1 MTIRTLKEPAK
12 LYEKYLLDMLEN
24 APIDIE
30 YTVKL
35 YADNYFTVT
44 LERTD
49 LRNAD
54 DDVISLELIGNY
66 DCVYPAVEA
75 WLESEES
82 R

>member
-1 MTIRTLKEPAK
+1 MNIRTLTEVAK
-12 LYEKYLLDMLEN
+12 LYEKYLLEMLES
-24 APIDIE
+24 ASIDIE
-30 YTVKL
+30 YSVKL

-49 LRNAD
+49 LRND
-54 DDVISLELIGNY
+54 DDDLISLELIGNY

-75 WLESEES
+75 WLESEEN